1 VVREWFGGRPNLK
14 QKRDPRRSRIR
25 WVMPAENPWGVPV
38 LDVRPV
44 TLTTMSSSSDPCCA
58 ANAISF
64 GSDDGTGFIGRPPI
78 VDRAVKADLH
88 FSSERILADGV
99 LFAPR
104 QMEEKWALFYHRQRI
119 ICVRSWTR
127 QVWAIAAVEPHD
139 GYVRIA
145 SIRGV
150 LTGPDEEPEMT
161 ARVLEFL
168 LISHAL
174 DMVFPA
180 PLPRGSGT
188 RSAESRIDGS
198 VCHAAEL
205 GATAAMAA
213 ICMSA
218 FGRRAHFAAAERVER
233 PSLDRPL
240 RTDSLLHIAAARG
253 DLAAVDSLLSLG
265 LPVDLRSRSGAA
277 PLHWAAAAG
286 TREVIDCLLG
296 QGASVDVLSEAGS
309 TPMMTAV
316 QAGDAVS
323 AGLLLD
329 RGADI
334 DACDRRGYTALH
346 RAAERGQLQTARML
360 LERGADPNAR
370 AEGRTAL
377 GVAEACGA
385 AGVAALLRR
394 AG

>member
-1 VVREWFGGRPNLK
+1 MVREWFEGWPNLRE
-14 QKRDPRRSRIR
+14 KRDARGSQIR
-25 WVMPAENPWGVPV
+25 WVMPAEHRWGVPV

-58 ANAISF
+58 ANALSF

-78 VDRAVKADLH
+78 VDRAVEADLH
-88 FSSERILADGV
+88 FSIERILVDGV

-104 QMEEKWALFYHRQRI
+104 RMEEKWALFYHRQRI

-139 GYVRIA
+139 GYVRIG

-161 ARVLEFL
+161 ARVLEYL

-174 DMVFPA
+174 ETVFPA
-180 PLPRGSGT
+180 PLPRGGGA
-188 RSAESRIDGS
+188 RSAASRIDGS
-198 VCHAAEL
+198 VCQTAEL
-205 GATAAMAA
+205 GAMAAM
-213 ICMSA
+213 CMSA
-218 FGRRAHFAAAERVER
+218 YGRRAHFATAEGVER

-253 DLAAVDSLLSLG
+253 DIAAVDSLLSSG
-265 LPVDLRSRSGAA
+265 LPVDLRSRSGTA

-286 TREVIDCLLG
+286 TREVIDHLLA
-296 QGASVDVLSEAGS
+296 QAASVDVLSEAGS

-323 AGLLLD
+323 ACLLLD

-346 RAAERGQLQTARML
+346 RAAERGQLATARLL
-360 LERGADPNAR
+360 LERGADPNVR

-385 AGVAALLRR
+385 ADVAALLRR
-394 AG
+394 NS